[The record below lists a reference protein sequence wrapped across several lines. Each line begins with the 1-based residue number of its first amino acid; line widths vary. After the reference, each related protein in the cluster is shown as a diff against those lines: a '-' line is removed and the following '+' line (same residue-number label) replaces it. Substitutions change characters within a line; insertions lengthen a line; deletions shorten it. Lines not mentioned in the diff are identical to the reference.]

1 MTTLHTIV
9 LVVHVLIGAMIVAL
23 VLLQR
28 GKGADAGAAF
38 GAGASGTVFGAKGSA
53 NFLSRST
60 AALATV
66 FFCTSLGLAY
76 LGTQRKAPE
85 SLLDTAVPAEVAPV
99 ATSTGQATDSQAP
112 AGQAPIGVAP
122 GGVAPGGVVPA
133 GELPALPSLPPTSP
147 APPVDGGTGAGQGQ
161 SGSEGGG

>member
-60 AALATV
+60 AALATL

-85 SLLDTAVPAEVAPV
+85 SLLDSVVPAAVAPV
-99 ATSTGQATDSQAP
+99 ATPTAGAPDGQTPAGQTP
-112 AGQAPIGVAP
+112 AGQAPVGALPQLPSIP
-122 GGVAPGGVVPA
+122 PA
-133 GELPALPSLPPTSP
+133 GS
-147 APPVDGGTGAGQGQ
+147 GTGEAGGQ
-161 SGSEGGG
+161 PAR